1 MRIENVSADGFSNQ
15 LLQFTESMPGW
26 FSHAIMGGMP
36 PSPKQSEAHE
46 SALLNRLLSPAAYP
60 HPVQYVKLIETHIS
74 WVFLTG
80 DYVYKVKKPV
90 NFGFLDFSSLERR
103 RHFCEEEVRLN
114 RRFAP
119 AFYLDAVPIVGP
131 PAAARILGQG
141 EVGGAVE
148 PIEWAVRLKQFDEAG
163 RLDRLLD
170 GGGLS
175 AQGCEE
181 LAGEMARIQ
190 DRLEIA
196 DETTPWG
203 TTEAV
208 ASAID
213 STLGRLR
220 EHRPEIRERVGS
232 LELAVHRRLAACSG
246 AIEARRRSGRV
257 RQCHGDLH
265 LANIVRYEGRFV
277 PFDSI
282 EFSDALRWIDVAS
295 DVAFLAMDL
304 ESRGRGDLAA
314 TFTSSWIEAADDHQ
328 AACVL
333 PVYLIYRAMVRATV
347 AAIRSAQAKVGPHAD
362 PAAAAAANAESDRYL
377 ALAERLLVNRR
388 PLLVATSG
396 VSGSGK
402 TTVAG
407 EVAAAL
413 GAVRLRSDVER
424 KRIAGMAATDR
435 PRDAVQ
441 EAAIYS
447 PESTRRTYARLA
459 ELARLILAA
468 GTSVV
473 VDAAC
478 NRRWERRILTDAA
491 REAGVPMVWLS
502 LEVPE
507 AVAVARVAAR
517 QAVGTD
523 ASDASVDIVRAQC
536 AAREPIQPDECT
548 RTSNGEPQESLMPIK
563 GSDLENPEFVRR
575 LSADL
580 LARSGS

>member
-1 MRIENVSADGFSNQ
+1 
-15 LLQFTESMPGW
+15 MPGW
-26 FSHAIMGGMP
+26 FGSAILGGMP
-36 PSPKQSEAHE
+36 PSPQQPDAREPVHE
-46 SALLNRLLSPAAYP
+46 PALLQRLLSPSAYP
-60 HPVQYVKLIETHIS
+60 HPVTSVSLIETHIS

-131 PAAARILGQG
+131 PAAARILRAG
-141 EVGGAVE
+141 EVSGDGE

-181 LAGEMARIQ
+181 LAVEMARIQ

-203 TTEAV
+203 TSEAV
-208 ASAID
+208 ADAID

-220 EHRPEIRERVGS
+220 QHRPEICERVAV
-232 LELAVHRRLAACSG
+232 LERDMHCRLEACSG
-246 AIEARRRSGRV
+246 AIEARRRAGRV

-265 LANIVRYEGRFV
+265 LANIVWHEGRFV

-304 ESRGRGDLAA
+304 ESRGRGDLAT
-314 TFTSSWIEAADDHQ
+314 TFTSSWIEAADDHH
-328 AACVL
+328 AAVVL

-347 AAIRSAQAKVGPHAD
+347 AAIRSMQSNVGQHAD

-377 ALAERLLVNRR
+377 ALAERLLVDRR

-402 TTVAG
+402 TTVTG

-435 PRDAVQ
+435 PHDAVQ

-459 ELARLILAA
+459 KLARLILAS

-478 NRRWERRILTDAA
+478 NRRWERRMLADAA

-507 AVAVARVAAR
+507 EVAVARVAAR

-523 ASDASVDIVRAQC
+523 ASDASVDIVRAQF
-536 AAREPIQPDECT
+536 AAREPILPDECT
-548 RTSNGEPQESLMPIK
+548 RTSNGEPRESLIPIT
-563 GSDLENPEFVRR
+563 GSDLENPEFVQR
-575 LSADL
+575 LVAGL
-580 LARSGS
+580 LARSGSGCGRVASGG